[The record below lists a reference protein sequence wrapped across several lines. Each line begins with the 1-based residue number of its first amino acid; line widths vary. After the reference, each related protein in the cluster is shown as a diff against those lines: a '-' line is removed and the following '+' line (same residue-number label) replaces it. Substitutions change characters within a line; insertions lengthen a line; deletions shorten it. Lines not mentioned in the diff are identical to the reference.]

1 MDEEEHVEFS
11 KMTQDKIIGT
21 KGEIATVS
29 IFLVLIAIIKVLGKM
44 WWHYCSLNLLV
55 NLNSV
60 RK

>member
-29 IFLVLIAIIKVLGKM
+29 TFSVVMIVIHIFVKM
-44 WWHYCSLNLLV
+44 
-55 NLNSV
+55 
-60 RK
+60 